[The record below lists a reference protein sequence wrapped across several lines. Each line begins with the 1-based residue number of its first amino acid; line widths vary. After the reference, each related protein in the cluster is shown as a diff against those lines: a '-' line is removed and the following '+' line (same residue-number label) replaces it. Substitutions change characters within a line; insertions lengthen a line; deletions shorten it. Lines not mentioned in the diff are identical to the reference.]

1 MSRIGKQII
10 PIPEKVK
17 VELKNNTILVKGP
30 KGEDKFQFHSD
41 MQVVVN
47 EDNIEVKRPSESKKH
62 KSLHGL
68 TRSIINNM
76 IHGVVNGYE
85 KTLQLI
91 GVGYSVELRGNGTHL
106 FFTIG
111 YSHQILIDSPVGVSF
126 KVGKGNII
134 TVMGINKQKVGEV
147 AAKIRSLRPPEP
159 YKGKGIKYIDEI
171 IHKKAGKM
179 AKTTGVG

>member
-10 PIPEKVK
+10 QIPEQIK

-30 KGEDKFQFHSD
+30 KGEEKFQFHSD
-41 MQVVVN
+41 MQVIVN
-47 EDNIEVKRPSESKKH
+47 KDNIEVKRPSESKKH

-76 IHGVVNGYE
+76 IIGVVNGYE
-85 KTLQLI
+85 KKLI
-91 GVGYSVELRGNGTHL
+91 LTGVGYSVELKGKGTHL

-126 KVGKGNII
+126 KVDKGNVI
-134 TVMGINKQKVGEV
+134 TVIGTNKQKVGEV
-147 AAKIRSLRPPEP
+147 AAKVRSLRPPEP
-159 YKGKGIKYIDEI
+159 YKGKGIRYIDEI